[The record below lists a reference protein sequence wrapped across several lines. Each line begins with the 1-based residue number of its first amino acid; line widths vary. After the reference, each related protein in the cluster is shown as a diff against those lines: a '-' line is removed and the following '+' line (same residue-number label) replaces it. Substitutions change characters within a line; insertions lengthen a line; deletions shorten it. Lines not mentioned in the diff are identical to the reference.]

1 MLAVHR
7 ISVRLI
13 ELDLIQ
19 PFETHM
25 GTQRTRPAIIVAVEG
40 GGGATGYG
48 EFVGGFL
55 PLHFSHES
63 IETGWYILTQVL
75 CPALIGR
82 TLQRARDFHERINKI
97 RGHQM
102 AIACLEMALWDL
114 QAKLE
119 NKSLAR
125 LLGGCRERIDVGVSL
140 GIQQDIPSLL
150 SVIDKEGIGQGYQR
164 IKLKIKPGWDVEVVR
179 AVRKEYPQV
188 PLTVDANGSYEL
200 ADAEQLALL
209 DPFELLYIE
218 QPLQYNDFVDH
229 GKLQSKLKTDICLDE
244 SIRCVHDAYQALEL
258 ASCRNIN
265 IKPGRVGGL
274 APALAIH
281 DLCREREIP
290 VWCGGMAETGIGKAH
305 NIALASLPGFTLPN
319 DIAATRRHYRK
330 DLVHPQWML
339 NGDGTISVPSGP
351 GIGVSVD
358 VRMLEEVTV
367 RKLVFPLS

>member
-1 MLAVHR
+1 MLALER
-7 ISVRLI
+7 ISVRLV
-13 ELDLIQ
+13 ELGLVR

-40 GGGATGYG
+40 GGLTGWG

-55 PLHFSHES
+55 PLYFSHES
-63 IETGWYILTQVL
+63 IETGWYVLTQVL
-75 CPALIGR
+75 LPALIDGN
-82 TLQRARDFHERINKI
+82 LQRARDFHDRIGRI
-97 RGHQM
+97 RGHRM
-102 AIACLEMALWDL
+102 AIASLEMALWDL

-125 LLGGCRERIDVGVSL
+125 LLGGSRERIDVGVSL
-140 GIQQDIPSLL
+140 GIQKDIPSLL
-150 SVIDKEGIGQGYQR
+150 SVIAEEGIGQGYRR

-179 AVRKEYPQV
+179 AARKEFPQV
-188 PLTVDANGSYEL
+188 PLTVDANGAYDL
-200 ADAEQLALL
+200 ADAEHLALL
-209 DPFELLYIE
+209 DPYELLYIE

-244 SIRCVHDAYQALEL
+244 SICCLHDAYQALEL

-281 DLCREREIP
+281 DLCRERSIP

-305 NIALASLPGFTLPN
+305 NIALASLPGFALPN

-330 DLVHPQWML
+330 DLVQPEWML
-339 NGDGTISVPSGP
+339 NEDGTISVPSGP
-351 GIGVSVD
+351 GIGVDVD
-358 VRMLEEVTV
+358 VRMLEELTV
-367 RKLVFPLS
+367 RKLVFPIN